1 MLSPVFCSIIS
12 VLSVPLVSAE
22 NLNNVESSPSSSSYS
37 NPYLLSTL
45 PGPVCKCE
53 ENMTSILLE
62 NAKDMKHQI
71 KNQTSILKKLKHRAT
86 HNNEAMWA
94 SICLSLLLIII
105 IVGVLQTK
113 MWTDQTFL
121 SYPESQPVKYEQYN
135 QKTEIK
141 VRHLLKSQGRSLL
154 SYFSKKKRSKIDS
167 NSLQM
172 ESFMQSQADQVDSCF
187 PNDFLLSESSDE
199 DSLSEEDIEYSL
211 NPISGLWEGSHGATR
226 GEVLYKRSGDYRGSY
241 GLLNTNS
248 NTTESMETT
257 ETEPLI
263 YIE

>member
-12 VLSVPLVSAE
+12 VLSVPVVSDE
-22 NLNNVESSPSSSSYS
+22 NLNNIESSASSSYS

-121 SYPESQPVKYEQYN
+121 SYPESQPVKYEHYN

-141 VRHLLKSQGRSLL
+141 VGHLLKSQGRSLL
-154 SYFSKKKRSKIDS
+154 SLFSKKKRKSKIDP

-172 ESFMQSQADQVDSCF
+172 ESFMQSQADQVDSCL
-187 PNDFLLSESSDE
+187 PNDILLSESSDE
-199 DSLSEEDIEYSL
+199 DSLPGEDIEFSL
-211 NPISGLWEGSHGATR
+211 NPVSGLWEGSHGATR
-226 GEVLYKRSGDYRGSY
+226 GEVLYRRSGDSRGRY
-241 GLLNTNS
+241 GLLNTN
-248 NTTESMETT
+248 TTESMDTS

-263 YIE
+263 YME

>member
-1 MLSPVFCSIIS
+1 MLLPVFCFIIS
-12 VLSVPLVSAE
+12 VLSVPVDSAE
-22 NLNNVESSPSSSSYS
+22 NLNSIESSVYSSYT
-37 NPYLLSTL
+37 NPYLQSTNL
-45 PGPVCKCE
+45 GQVCQCE

-71 KNQTSILKKLKHRAT
+71 KNKTSILKKIKHRAT

-94 SICLSLLLIII
+94 SISLSLLLIIV

-172 ESFMQSQADQVDSCF
+172 ESFMQTQADQVDSCF

-211 NPISGLWEGSHGATR
+211 NPISGLWEGSHRATR
-226 GEVLYKRSGDYRGSY
+226 GEVLYKRSGDSRGSY